1 MSRSDICP
9 WNFHEA
15 EVVMFTK
22 FGSNIK
28 QAGIGFKHKKEN
40 IMNIHMQCTLSLSLS
55 LTHHDVQAIYMHFV
69 DVKQYILLL
78 KFICKLCFLLYD
90 HYLKFFH

>member
-15 EVVMFTK
+15 EIVMFTK
-22 FGSNIK
+22 FGSNIIK

-40 IMNIHMQCTLSLSLS
+40 IMIIHMQCTLSLSLS
-55 LTHHDVQAIYMHFV
+55 NTS
-69 DVKQYILLL
+69 
-78 KFICKLCFLLYD
+78 
-90 HYLKFFH
+90 